1 MRGIRVFFLCSTLVI
16 CTFGSLIHAKD
27 LESPPTLTVVPGEIL
42 VKVKASVLS
51 PFLVQEQ
58 LHQLTGAKVI
68 QNFKSLPGLQH
79 LYVGKRDLQEM
90 ISYYEAQLWVEYAE
104 PNFIYTIDEPR
115 FLEEG
120 AMPQG
125 ATLPNDTLFGQL
137 WGLHNTG
144 QKDAKG
150 NDGFQDADIDALEAW
165 ETTQGD
171 KNVLVAVIDTGI
183 DYTQE
188 DLAANMWTNAGEIP
202 DNKIDD
208 DNNGFIDDIHGWDFS
223 NNDNDPMDDHSH
235 GTHVAGTI
243 GAVGNNEKGVI
254 GISPNVRLMASKFL
268 GAGGSGTLAGAVS
281 AIDYAVMM
289 KAQIL
294 NNSWGGG
301 GYSQALADVIE
312 KANKNNVLFVAAAGN
327 DSSNNDVGKHYPSS
341 YEHANVVAVAATNNQ
356 DALSKFSNYGF
367 KSVHVSAPGEN
378 ILSSVPGNNYK
389 TMSGTSMATPHVVG
403 VAALLLAVDPTLTHV
418 AMKERLMKTSDEI
431 LSIRRK
437 VASSGRVNAFNA
449 IHNKIPPKKSPKD
462 PGQWTEA
469 AYKLST
475 PHNYLG
481 NTKETWMIHH
491 EGATH
496 LKIHFAKFD
505 TEEGYDQLKIKDK
518 NGVVIDLLEGPA
530 GETWSF
536 IVLGDT
542 ATLSF
547 ESDESVNKYGFDID
561 KYSYSLESAP

>member
-1 MRGIRVFFLCSTLVI
+1 MGRIRVFFLCSTLVTF
-16 CTFGSLIHAKD
+16 TFGSFLHAKNS
-27 LESPPTLTVVPGEIL
+27 ESSSTVYVVPGEIL
-42 VKVKASVLS
+42 VKVKDAVLSSVL
-51 PFLVQEQ
+51 LQEQ

-68 QNFKSLPGLQH
+68 QNFEAVPGLQH
-79 LYVGKRDLQEM
+79 LNIGKRNLQEM
-90 ISYYEAQLWVEYAE
+90 ISYYESQPWVDYAE

-115 FLEEG
+115 FLDEG
-120 AMPQG
+120 AQ
-125 ATLPNDTLFGQL
+125 LPNDPLFGQL
-137 WGLHNTG
+137 YGLHNTG

-150 NDGFQDADIDALEAW
+150 NEGFQDADMDALEAW

-188 DLAANMWTNAGEIP
+188 DLADNIWTNPGEIP

-208 DNNGFIDDIHGWDFS
+208 DGNGFIDDLHGWDFANS
-223 NNDNDPMDDHSH
+223 DSDPMDDHSH
-235 GTHVAGTI
+235 GTHVSGTI
-243 GAVGNNEKGVI
+243 GAVGNNGKGVI
-254 GISPNVRLMASKFL
+254 GVSPNVRLMGVKFL
-268 GAGGSGTLAGAVS
+268 GSGGSGTLAAAVL
-281 AIDYAVMM
+281 AIDYAVKM

-312 KANKNNVLFVAAAGN
+312 KANKSNVLFVAAAGN
-327 DSSNNDVGKHYPSS
+327 DSSNNDVSKHYPSS
-341 YEHANVVAVAATNNQ
+341 YEHPNVVAVAATTNQ
-356 DALSKFSNYGF
+356 DTLARFSNYGF
-367 KSVHVSAPGEN
+367 KSVHISAPGEN
-378 ILSSVPGNNYK
+378 ILSTVPNQEYK
-389 TMSGTSMATPHVVG
+389 VFSGTSMATPHVVG
-403 VAALLLAVDPTLTHV
+403 VAALVLAMDPTLTHV
-418 AMKERLMKTSDEI
+418 AIKDQLMKTSDEV

-462 PGQWTEA
+462 PGNWTEVPH
-469 AYKLST
+469 KLST
-475 PHNYLG
+475 PHNYL
-481 NTKETWMIHH
+481 NNSKETWTIRH

-518 NGVVIDLLEGPA
+518 NGTVIDLLEGAA

-542 ATLSF
+542 VTLSF
-547 ESDESVNKYGFDID
+547 ESDDSVNKYGFDID
-561 KYSYSLESAP
+561 KYAYSLESSP

>member
-1 MRGIRVFFLCSTLVI
+1 MRGIYFFLCGALVI
-16 CTFGSLIHAKD
+16 FTFGSLLHAKN
-27 LESPPTLTVVPGEIL
+27 LQSPPTVQVVPGEIL
-42 VKVKASVLS
+42 VKVKESVRS
-51 PFLVQEQ
+51 SFLLQEQ

-68 QNFKSLPGLQH
+68 QNFNGIAGLQH
-79 LYVGKRDLQEM
+79 LTIGRRNLQEV
-90 ISYYEAQLWVEYAE
+90 ISYYEAHPWVEYAE
-104 PNFIYTIDEPR
+104 PNFIYTTDGPR
-115 FLEEG
+115 FLDEG
-120 AMPQG
+120 AK
-125 ATLPNDTLFGQL
+125 LPTDTLFPQL

-150 NDGFQDADIDALEAW
+150 NEGFEDADIDALEAW

-188 DLAANMWTNAGEIP
+188 DLAANMWINAGEIA

-208 DNNGFIDDIHGWDFS
+208 DENGFIDDIYGWDFANS
-223 NNDNDPMDDHSH
+223 DNDPMDDHSH

-243 GAVGNNEKGVI
+243 GAIGNNEKGVI
-254 GISPNVRLMASKFL
+254 GVSPNVRLMASKFL
-268 GAGGSGTLAGAVS
+268 GASGSGTLAGAVL
-281 AIDYAVMM
+281 AIDYAVKM

-312 KANKNNVLFVAAAGN
+312 KAHKNNVLFVAASGN
-327 DSSNNDVGKHYPSS
+327 DSTNNDVIKHFPSS
-341 YEHANVVAVAATNNQ
+341 YEHPNVLAVAATNNQ
-356 DALSKFSNYGF
+356 DVLSRFSNYGF

-378 ILSSVPGNNYK
+378 ILSSVPGNAYK
-389 TMSGTSMATPHVVG
+389 VMSGTSMATPHVVG
-403 VAALLLAVDPTLTHV
+403 IAALLLAVDPTLTPV
-418 AMKERLMKTSDEI
+418 VLKERLMKTSDEI
-431 LSIRRK
+431 LSVRRK

-449 IHNKIPPKKSPKD
+449 VHDKIPPKKSPKD
-462 PGQWTEA
+462 PGAWTEVA
-469 AYKLST
+469 HQIST
-475 PHNYLG
+475 PHNYLN
-481 NTKETWMIHH
+481 NTKETWTLYH

-518 NGVVIDLLEGPA
+518 NGVVMDLLEGVV

-536 IVLGDT
+536 IVPGDT
-542 ATLSF
+542 AILSF
-547 ESDESVNKYGFDID
+547 ESDDAANRYGFDID
-561 KYSYSLESAP
+561 KYAYSTQN